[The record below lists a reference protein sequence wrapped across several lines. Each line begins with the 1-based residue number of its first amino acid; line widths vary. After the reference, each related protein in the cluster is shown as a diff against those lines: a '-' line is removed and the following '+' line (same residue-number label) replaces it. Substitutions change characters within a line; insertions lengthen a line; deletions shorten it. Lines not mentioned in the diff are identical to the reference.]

1 MQWVMNYYKKIK
13 IIPKVG
19 YVNLSDYAAIHNTFR
34 KKIVVQEYQLIRQ
47 FLLEII
53 ILIKID

>member
-34 KKIVVQEYQLIRQ
+34 KKLWDKSIN
-47 FLLEII
+47 
-53 ILIKID
+53 